1 MIIHTL
7 ETMAWQLQ
15 TCVSQ
20 EKYLIGS
27 RTSLSLDGV
36 EQIFVPKIHQEM
48 YHKYEPALSDSQ
60 HNLCT
65 IEMKYLRVQFRKIK
79 TSAVHLQRITITG
92 PNVLMFLRKNRIK
105 Q

>member
-48 YHKYEPALSDSQ
+48 YHKYEHDGCSWSPRIFQMNESIHGDSK
-60 HNLCT
+60 L
-65 IEMKYLRVQFRKIK
+65 EERR
-79 TSAVHLQRITITG
+79 
-92 PNVLMFLRKNRIK
+92 
-105 Q
+105 